1 VATQIDEAALS
12 FLCYQRA
19 PVAFCREQLHVDP
32 DPWQADVLQHLALP
46 DTTEAWIS
54 SGHGPGKTFTAAL
67 AILWAGCTWVQG
79 VRIPCTAPKESTLL
93 KKLWPEIYKVLSHAE
108 PHIRDIVSWQKT
120 GITFRSTPGQEAIP
134 ETAREP
140 EGLAGHHEHRVLFV
154 VEEATGLRE
163 AFWPVI
169 RGALSTEGSKLLAIS
184 NPTRNTGGFAMA
196 FQNPTEGSRLFRI
209 GWSEEGGTNV
219 PTLERSATGAQVRA
233 WVSSRQSARW
243 AKSVAATYGKD
254 SNVYRVRVEGSFP
267 LAEDDT
273 LVPPYLV
280 WDAYGREPH
289 PDDLVLASVVWSGDI
304 AGAGRDKTVTSE
316 RRGPLV
322 RTLRPMPEANLANA
336 GNRIADA
343 VEAIQDWEESEAP
356 DVLNLDTIGIGQGVV
371 DVIRARGIFCNGV
384 NVALPSKF
392 QDGKMGMANQRAE
405 FYWRLRMD
413 FYNGTICISE
423 NIPREIVERL
433 VEELAATK
441 WFTTPGGKIQIVAK
455 DKIRAELGRS
465 PDYGDTLMLYYA
477 APGAGNSAP
486 DAAQSG
492 HIGKSMVVNDA
503 DELS

>member
-1 VATQIDEAALS
+1 MASQLDEAALA

-32 DPWQADVLQHLALP
+32 DPWQADVLQHLALQ
-46 DTTEAWIS
+46 DTTEAWVS

-67 AILWAGCTWVQG
+67 AILWAGCTWLEG

-108 PHIRDIVSWQKT
+108 PHIRELVSWQKT
-120 GITFRSTPGQEAIP
+120 GITFRETPGQEAIP

-163 AFWPVI
+163 PFWPVI

-196 FQNPTEGSRLFRI
+196 FQNPTEGTRLFRI
-209 GWSEEGGTNV
+209 GWSEGGSTTA
-219 PTLERSATGAQVRA
+219 PTVERSSTGAEVRS
-233 WVSSRQSARW
+233 WVSDRQSARW
-243 AKSVAATYGKD
+243 AKSVAATYGED
-254 SNVYRVRVEGSFP
+254 SNVYRVRVEGKFP

-289 PDDLVLASVVWSGDI
+289 PDDLALASVVWSGDI
-304 AGAGRDKTVTSE
+304 AGAGRDKTVLS
-316 RRGPLV
+316 RRVGPLMSSMAP
-322 RTLRPMPEANLANA
+322 LPEANLSNA
-336 GNRIADA
+336 GSMIS
-343 VEAIQDWEESEAP
+343 ESIQGEQP
-356 DVLNLDTIGIGQGVV
+356 DVVNLDTIGIGQGVV
-371 DVIRARGIFCNGV
+371 DTIRANGFFCNGV
-384 NVALPSKF
+384 NVALPSRYT
-392 QDGKMGMANQRAE
+392 DGKVGMANLRAE
-405 FYWRLRMD
+405 YYWRLRKD
-413 FYNGTICISE
+413 FYSGAMCISE
-423 NIPREIVERL
+423 SVPREVVERL

-441 WFTTPGGKIQIVAK
+441 WFTTAGGKIQIIEK
-455 DKIRAELGRS
+455 RKIKSELGRS
-465 PDYGDTLMLYYA
+465 PDYADTAMLYYA
-477 APGAGNSAP
+477 APGAGSEAP

-492 HIGKSMVVNDA
+492 HIGQSMVVNDA